1 MHRTFQRL
9 SSKLTSGWGI
19 LFSLII
25 AIAGVGHMVYEKV
38 KNPWGPYINRP
49 SRVLRIELGM
59 PYDAFIENNPK
70 NIFAESNP
78 YEGVDDYIVFS
89 MDPIAEPNMSTVIVE
104 YGFPKVVF
112 TLPRSTFVSPVFVAG
127 HLRSVSIKPLLY
139 PVKREE
145 ALSLASDLIRM
156 FNNSNLKISKDKFK
170 FTLEEVKLRMQL
182 PRRDMDYKSFPVGNW
197 QRKEPYG
204 IGEFQLLIEVLDR
217 KLPPAEQLYSVDVS
231 ITGLDLHQRLSNL
244 VKDAR
249 RRIPLVGTNG
259 PCSPDDYKS
268 CEYDDMRIY
277 LNALRKAGLS
287 PLKPQ

>member
-1 MHRTFQRL
+1 MIYDKSNSPWREY
-9 SSKLTSGWGI
+9 I
-19 LFSLII
+19 
-25 AIAGVGHMVYEKV
+25 EK
-38 KNPWGPYINRP
+38 PP
-49 SRVLRIELGM
+49 RVLRLELGM
-59 PYDAFIENNPK
+59 PYDEFIGANSRNVIAK
-70 NIFAESNP
+70 KNP
-78 YEGVDDYIVFS
+78 YKGSDKNLGFS

-104 YGFPKVVF
+104 YGFPKTVF
-112 TLPRSTFVSPVFVAG
+112 TLPRSTFVSTVFVAG

-156 FNNSNLKISKDKFK
+156 FNNSNLKTSKDKFK

-204 IGEFQLLIEVLDR
+204 IGEFQLLIEVRDR

-231 ITGLDLHQRLSNL
+231 ITGLDLHERLSDL
-244 VKDAR
+244 VEEAR

-259 PCSPDDYKS
+259 PCSPDDYQS

-287 PLKPQ
+287 PLKFQ